1 MKFITVL
8 LILFLFSCSDAPE
21 QKVEASKETEST
33 ENKVN
38 SQSLLKG
45 HKDALQKAKDME
57 KEVLKAAEKQKKMI
71 DDLDE

>member
-8 LILFLFSCSDAPE
+8 LFLFLFSCSDAPE
-21 QKVEASKETEST
+21 QKVEETKKVITT
-33 ENKVN
+33 EKKAKNHSV
-38 SQSLLKG
+38 LKG
-45 HKDALQKAKDME
+45 HQDAIQRAKDME